1 MKEEEQQLE
10 EVAKEEKEEPLE
22 EKKARVRK
30 KEKQV
35 AMELTVNLV
44 LVPVMPT
51 VLALIQCVRSLASVN
66 VSATKLA
73 IRSAGVREKLSAV
86 QARAIKKLTIMV
98 LILKVE
104 KMDHHSEGYKQATWV
119 LKGS

>member
-1 MKEEEQQLE
+1 M
-10 EVAKEEKEEPLE
+10 EKEEPLE
-22 EKKARVRK
+22 EKKVRARK
-30 KEKQV
+30 KEKKV

-51 VLALIQCVRSLASVN
+51 VLALIRCVPSLASVN

-104 KMDHHSEGYKQATWV
+104 KMELRK
-119 LKGS
+119 